1 MANDKILLSP
11 RFLWIWIL
19 ICIYICIYVIYVCFG
34 VCNRKCSQGTSI
46 QSQSDRQQSDLL
58 DLDLRPYV
66 LPITDHPTAPFQDQR
81 DHQWRIVMS
90 ELQQLQVDLRPV
102 PNGNSV
108 TPSAPRL
115 DQVDLPPSYE
125 EAIKIK
131 VSSGSF

>member
-1 MANDKILLSP
+1 MLDIKQAFASA
-11 RFLWIWIL
+11 FLWLLAALAINICVYIL
-19 ICIYICIYVIYVCFG
+19 IYVCSG
-34 VCNRKCSQGTSI
+34 VCNRKCSHGTSI

-58 DLDLRPYV
+58 DLDLQPYV

-81 DHQWRIVMS
+81 DHQWRTVMS

-102 PNGNSV
+102 PNVNSV

-131 VSSGSF
+131 TS

>member
-1 MANDKILLSP
+1 MANDNIIIMIIV
-11 RFLWIWIL
+11 LWICFFIR
-19 ICIYICIYVIYVCFG
+19 IYVIYVCSG
-34 VCNRKCSQGTSI
+34 VCNRKCSHGTSI

-58 DLDLRPYV
+58 DLDLQPYV

-90 ELQQLQVDLRPV
+90 ELQQLQVDLQPISNV
-102 PNGNSV
+102 NSV
-108 TPSAPRL
+108 TPRL